1 MRMTLGLIAAAL
13 ITTAATANEPGGD
26 KDRSRQAAEA
36 KFESLDRN
44 DDGRVSK
51 SEARDDSKLSAQ
63 FTSADTNSD
72 GYLTEPEYTA
82 MATTDRPMPDYDR
95 DPS

>member
-1 MRMTLGLIAAAL
+1 MRTTLGLIAAAL
-13 ITTAATANEPGGD
+13 ITTAATANEPDGD

-44 DDGRVSK
+44 DDGQVSK

>member
-26 KDRSRQAAEA
+26 KDRSRQATEA

-51 SEARDDSKLSAQ
+51 SEARDDSRLSAQ

-82 MATTDRPMPDYDR
+82 TTDRPMPDYDR

>member
-1 MRMTLGLIAAAL
+1 MRTTLGLIAAAL
-13 ITTAATANEPGGD
+13 ITTAATANEPDGD

-44 DDGRVSK
+44 DDGQVSK
-51 SEARDDSKLSAQ
+51 REARDDSRLSAQ

-82 MATTDRPMPDYDR
+82 TTDRPMPDYDR